1 MESRQQYYSA
11 LTGLRGIGAVWV
23 TLFHLLHTSA
33 NQVIKSGYLGVDL
46 FFLLS
51 GFIITHVHQADFRN
65 GYELR
70 THFHFLKLRLVRIY
84 PLHFVILVVF
94 GIFAMLA
101 PDFIDRYP
109 HPERFE
115 FGAFIATLFLVQNWG
130 IGPGTLWNMPTW
142 SLSAE
147 WLAYLLFPFISIGVA
162 KLRPRYALVAALC
175 VLALMELVFLH
186 FGHRED
192 TGKAGLLRIACE
204 FVAGCLVYQ
213 HVRAADGRTAPL
225 TGWIAVVLLG
235 VSVSVPGL
243 YFLAT
248 TSFVLLVAAVVSGG
262 SRLGAVLASRPM
274 TLLGD
279 LSFSLYLCHWPLIQ
293 VRNWAV
299 DKGYIGA
306 TPGFIALVPAI
317 VVVTWICWACVEK
330 PARRLGRRLIAEP
343 PRSHAGVHA
352 VPERIA
358 QETPHK

>member
-23 TLFHLLHTSA
+23 TLFHLLHETD
-33 NQVIKSGYLGVDL
+33 NQVLKSGYLGVDL

-51 GFIITHVHQADFRN
+51 GFIITHVHQADFAN
-65 GYELR
+65 GYALR
-70 THFHFLKLRLVRIY
+70 THFHFLKLRLARIY
-84 PLHFVILVVF
+84 PLHFVIMVLF

-115 FGAFIATLFLVQNWG
+115 FDAFIYTLLLVQNWG

-147 WLAYLLFPFISIGVA
+147 WLAYLLFPFISIQVA
-162 KLRPRYALVAALC
+162 KVRPRYALLAALC
-175 VLALMELVFLH
+175 VLALLELVFLQ

-204 FVAGCLVYQ
+204 FVAGCLVYR
-213 HVRAADGRTAPL
+213 HVRAADGQGARL
-225 TGWIAVVLLG
+225 GWIAVVLLG
-235 VSVSVPGL
+235 LAVSVPGL
-243 YFLAT
+243 YFLAS
-248 TSFVLLVAAVVSGG
+248 TSFVLLVVAVVSTS

-299 DKGYIGA
+299 DQGYIDAASGLVL
-306 TPGFIALVPAI
+306 LVPAI
-317 VVVTWICWACVEK
+317 LAGTWICWACVEK

-343 PRSHAGVHA
+343 SRHDAVQA
-352 VPERIA
+352 VPGPIA
-358 QETPHK
+358 QETAPHK